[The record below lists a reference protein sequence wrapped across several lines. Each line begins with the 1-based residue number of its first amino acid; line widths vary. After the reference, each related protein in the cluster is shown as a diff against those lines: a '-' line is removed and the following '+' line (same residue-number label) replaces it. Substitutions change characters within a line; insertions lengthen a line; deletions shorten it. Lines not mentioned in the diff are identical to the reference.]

1 MRETKG
7 SKWISL
13 GFGLE
18 TRWVEIPFTE
28 TGKLEEE
35 QVWAEDQRILG
46 LSLWHA
52 KFLRERV

>member
-1 MRETKG
+1 MRETKR

-18 TRWVEIPFTE
+18 TRRAEIPFTE

-35 QVWAEDQRILG
+35 QIWAEDQRILR
-46 LSLWHA
+46 LSVWA
-52 KFLRERV
+52 C